1 MSIQVLFTVRQQHY
15 QTFANSQV
23 VTCLEISKITPRLAR
38 WCAGPQAIR
47 GQIVSLREPHLSSY
61 SS

>member
-15 QTFANSQV
+15 QTPANSQV
-23 VTCLEISKITPRLAR
+23 ATCLEISPRLAR
-38 WCAGPQAIR
+38 WCADPQAIR